1 MKITRKQLREMADSN
16 GYIARKGSKT
26 PKLRIT
32 EDGTIYRADVDLSI
46 ARSMTLSE
54 AAKCLA

>member
-1 MKITRKQLREMADSN
+1 MKITRKQLREMADSK

-32 EDGTIYRADVDLSI
+32 EDGTIYRADVELSI
-46 ARSMTLSE
+46 ARKMTLSE